1 MFIVELI
8 IRIITTEAVIH
19 IIFVIAHILCLIF
32 GLVGLFVTI
41 PLHIIVAL
49 MVGSGKKTDEQTELL
64 KEQNEM
70 LKKRLEESEEK
81 AD

>member
-1 MFIVELI
+1 M
-8 IRIITTEAVIH
+8 EAVIH
-19 IIFVIAHILCLIF
+19 IIFIIAHILCLIF
-32 GLVGLFVTI
+32 GFIGLVVTI

-49 MVGSGKKTDEQTELL
+49 MVGSGKKADEQTELL

>member
-1 MFIVELI
+1 MHISPFDVY
-8 IRIITTEAVIH
+8 RRTDYSHFTTEAVIH

-70 LKKRLEESEEK
+70 LKKG
-81 AD
+81 

>member
-1 MFIVELI
+1 M
-8 IRIITTEAVIH
+8 
-19 IIFVIAHILCLIF
+19 CLIF

-41 PLHIIVAL
+41 PLHIVVAL
-49 MVGSGKKTDEQTELL
+49 MVGSGKKADEQTALL